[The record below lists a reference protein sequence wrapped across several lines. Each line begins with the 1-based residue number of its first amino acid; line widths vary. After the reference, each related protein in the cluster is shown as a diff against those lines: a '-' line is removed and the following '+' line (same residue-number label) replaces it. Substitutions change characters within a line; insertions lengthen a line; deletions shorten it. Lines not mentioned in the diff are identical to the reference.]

1 MDENARLHV
10 IFKQINAML
19 WECAE
24 KPVNGNAALERRAE
38 RIGREA
44 QEMGDVIAVYLE
56 QQTAMMQ
63 KLIREARF
71 SRFPL
76 RRKRIPI
83 RLQIRAH
90 LELRRAIR
98 AWLGGEPQDCERN
111 PAQRGRRMK
120 DR

>member
-1 MDENARLHV
+1 MDKNARLHV
-10 IFKQINAML
+10 IFRQVNAML

-24 KPVNGNAALERRAE
+24 KPINGHDALERRAV
-38 RIGREA
+38 RIGNEA
-44 QEMGDVIAVYLE
+44 QDIGDVIDAYLE

-63 KLIREARF
+63 KLILEARF

-83 RLQIRAH
+83 RLRIRSR

-98 AWLGGEPQDCERN
+98 AWPGG
-111 PAQRGRRMK
+111 G
-120 DR
+120 